1 MKRHHIAAMI
11 LLIFGGLSAYI
22 RFNDGDIGGAIRTGI
37 IFVILGILAFFYTGK
52 VRARFRPVVI
62 ALPVILLALMAYRD
76 FMDGNI
82 VSTVIAGTV
91 LILGG
96 ILTFFQDTPFVKEKI
111 RPWLRPVPYIG
122 LVVVLIIMLFLLFT
136 G

>member
-1 MKRHHIAAMI
+1 MKRHHIAALF
-11 LLIFGGLSAYI
+11 LLICGGLLAYL
-22 RFNDGDIGGAIRTGI
+22 RFDHGDTNGAIRTGI
-37 IFVILGILAFFYTGK
+37 MFALLGIFAFFYTGK

-111 RPWLRPVPYIG
+111 RPWLRPIPYIG